1 LTQIASETLNS
12 QGRQTRLRNFL
23 RCGSIRW
30 KRGKTAP
37 IPHPSMPE
45 LPENEFLTALND
57 IVEKNISNEQFGVS
71 ELAEQ
76 MNMSRSNLLRK
87 VKKETNLSVTQLISK
102 VRLTRAMEL
111 LKKGNLNV
119 SEVSHEVGFN
129 STSYFIKC
137 FREYYGYPPGEVGKR
152 DVEVEAPVPGKLSGV
167 PETKGAFDRRRLSI
181 FIPLVTL
188 LLIFGGYMTW
198 YTSVSHVPLPAE
210 KSIAVLPFKN
220 DSNDSSNLY
229 LINGL
234 MEATLN
240 NLQQIKDLRVT
251 SRTSVE
257 KYRTT
262 TKSIREMGSEL
273 GVNYFVEGSGQKIGD
288 KILLNIQLI
297 DATTDR
303 HLWAKQYRREAK
315 DIFELQK
322 EIAENIA
329 EEIEVIITPEVQ
341 QRIEKIPTQNLE
353 AYDEFLKG
361 RELFNRSGPG
371 DFEQAIKHFEKAIE
385 LDPDFALSYASAS
398 MVFYYLDF
406 FRLDARYTEKISRY
420 SDKAMLLDPKSG
432 ESLIAKGV
440 YFIHIKEYES
450 AVPYF
455 EKALTQHPG
464 HGLVLHFL
472 VESYSLYVPHPRK
485 YLEYAILKD
494 EVNKREPLDSGIMAF
509 NNLHLANAYL
519 QCGFVKEART
529 YIRKSAAYQPDGFFT
544 GYLMAYI
551 DFFNGATPE
560 QTKNALIRELKKQP
574 GRFDLKQEIGKM
586 YCFLQNYDSA
596 FFYYKQFVTERKM
609 LKMDLFHVE
618 DMRIADVFERKGLKA
633 EAEELKQSYKK
644 YCDETRT
651 IYKDVCL
658 AMYYAHEGDMSK
670 AVEYMQRFAGHDN
683 FVYWIL
689 LMKDDPESEKFMKNP
704 EFRKA
709 FETVEKKFW
718 KTHEEIK
725 AEMPDA

>member
-1 LTQIASETLNS
+1 
-12 QGRQTRLRNFL
+12 
-23 RCGSIRW
+23 
-30 KRGKTAP
+30 
-37 IPHPSMPE
+37 MPE
-45 LPENEFLTALND
+45 PLSTDFLNELNA

-137 FREYYGYPPGEVGKR
+137 FREYYKYPPGEVGKR
-152 DVEVEAPVPGKLSGV
+152 DMTIEEPAPGKLSGISQSRNLY
-167 PETKGAFDRRRLSI
+167 DNYR
-181 FIPLVTL
+181 
-188 LLIFGGYMTW
+188 LLIFL
-198 YTSVSHVPLPAE
+198 SVAFIAVMIGVYFYVSRESASPSSHPSE

-220 DSNDSSNLY
+220 DSNDSSNIY

-240 NLQQIKDLRVT
+240 NLQQIQDLRVT

-262 TKSIREMGSEL
+262 TKSIREMASEL

-297 DATTDR
+297 DATTDK
-303 HLWAKQYRREAK
+303 HLWAKQYRREAR
-315 DIFELQK
+315 DIFALQQ

-341 QRIEKIPTQNLE
+341 ERIEKVPTENLE
-353 AYDEFLKG
+353 AYDDYLKG

-371 DFEQAIKHFEKAIE
+371 DFEEAAKLFEKAIE
-385 LDPDFALSYASAS
+385 RDPNFALAYASAS
-398 MVFYYLDF
+398 MIYYYLDF
-406 FRLDARYTEKISRY
+406 FKLDAQYTDKISRY
-420 SDKAMLLDPKSG
+420 SDKAMLLDPESG

-440 YFIHIKEYES
+440 YFIHIKDYER

-455 EKALTQHPG
+455 EKALEQHPG

-472 VESYSLYVPHPRK
+472 VECYSLYVPHPRK
-485 YLEYAILKD
+485 YLEYALMKVD
-494 EVNKREPLDSGIMAF
+494 VGKNEKLDSGTAAF

-519 QCGFVKEART
+519 QCGFVKEASV
-529 YIRKSAAYQPDGFFT
+529 YIRRSAAFEPDGFFT

-551 DFFNGATPE
+551 DFFNGASAE
-560 QTKNALIRELKKQP
+560 QTKNALLRELKKQP
-574 GRFDLKQEIGKM
+574 MRFDLKQEIGKM
-586 YCFLQNYDSA
+586 YYYVGNLDSS
-596 FFYYKQFVTERKM
+596 FYYYKEFVEAREYT
-609 LKMDLFHVE
+609 KMDLFHVE
-618 DMRIADVFERKGLKA
+618 DMRISEVFARKGLKA
-633 EAEELKQSYKK
+633 EAEKLRQSYKK
-644 YCDETRT
+644 YCDELKS

-658 AMYYAHEGDMSK
+658 AGYYMHIGDNKK
-670 AVEYMQRFAGHDN
+670 AIEYMKRFAEKDN
-683 FVYWIL
+683 FIFWVL
-689 LMKDDPESEKFMKNP
+689 LMKDDPETAEMMKNP

-718 KTHEEIK
+718 RTHEEIK
-725 AEMPDA
+725 KDLVKRGVMAESR

>member
-1 LTQIASETLNS
+1 
-12 QGRQTRLRNFL
+12 
-23 RCGSIRW
+23 
-30 KRGKTAP
+30 
-37 IPHPSMPE
+37 MPE
-45 LPENEFLTALND
+45 LPENEFLTSLNE

-102 VRLTRAMEL
+102 VRLSRAMEL
-111 LKKGNLNV
+111 LKKGSLNV

-152 DVEVEAPVPGKLSGV
+152 DVPVEEPAPGKLSGIAQ
-167 PETKGAFDRRRLSI
+167 PPNIYNNYKF
-181 FIPLVTL
+181 
-188 LLIFGGYMTW
+188 LIFLGLVFFAILFVGYLYW
-198 YTSVSHVPLPAE
+198 YLPSISKPRLASE

-220 DSNDSSNLY
+220 DSNDSSNIY

-262 TKSIREMGSEL
+262 TKSIREMANEL
-273 GVNYFVEGSGQKIGD
+273 DVNYFVEGSGQKIGD

-361 RELFNRSGPG
+361 RELFHRSAPG

-385 LDPDFALSYASAS
+385 LDPDFAPAYANAS

-455 EKALTQHPG
+455 EKALAQHPG

-472 VESYSLYVPHPRK
+472 VECYSLYVPHPRQ
-485 YLEYAILKD
+485 YLEYARLKD
-494 EVNKREPLDSGIMAF
+494 EVNRREPLDSGVAAF

-519 QCGFVKEART
+519 QCGFVKEAST
-529 YIRKSAAYQPDGFFT
+529 YIRKSAAYQPNGFFT

-596 FFYYKQFVTERKM
+596 FFYYKEFVTERKM

-618 DMRIADVFERKGLKA
+618 DMRIADVFERKGYKA

-644 YCDETRT
+644 YCDETKT

-658 AMYYAHEGDMSK
+658 AMYYAHLGDEKK
-670 AVEYMQRFAGHDN
+670 AVEYMKRFAEHDN
-683 FVYWIL
+683 YVYWIL
-689 LMKDDPESEKFMKNP
+689 LMKDDPESAQFMKNP